1 MKKIFFMLA
10 TAGFLASCNTPNA
23 EKTINTTQTGTTTT
37 VYSPAEGDVIMKEG
51 TTMTYTNGVWVANTG
66 STTMKNGMVITKE
79 GVVTQDSKTVY
90 LREGDAV
97 NKTGNFFDRTGVAI
111 DNAWD
116 ATKRGANQAAEA
128 TKNALEDAGKA
139 IGKGARKIGDKTD
152 SMVKDIRK

>member
-1 MKKIFFMLA
+1 MLA
-10 TAGFLASCNTPNA
+10 TAGFWASCNTPNA

-37 VYSPAEGDVIMKEG
+37 VYSPAEGDVIMKDG
-51 TTMTYTNGVWVANTG
+51 TTMKYTNGIWVANTG
-66 STTMKNGMVITKE
+66 SITMKNGMVITKE

-128 TKNALEDAGKA
+128 TKNALEDAEKA